1 MARIIGG
8 QNVNINLK
16 NLLVYR
22 AMNPS
27 NPFNKLRIIVPKTMT
42 TGNGFAV
49 KNTEDNKSTAQ
60 LQLFHK
66 LSILKKKRRI

>member
-1 MARIIGG
+1 
-8 QNVNINLK
+8 
-16 NLLVYR
+16 
-22 AMNPS
+22 MNSS